1 MRRLWSSRYENP
13 SRDNARFFF
22 FLKNKEQKQLDGI
35 KGEEDDVVGT
45 YGRDEK

>member
-1 MRRLWSSRYENP
+1 MKTQVGITHI
-13 SRDNARFFF
+13 F
-22 FLKNKEQKQLDGI
+22 FLKNKEQKQLHRI

>member
-1 MRRLWSSRYENP
+1 MKTQVGITHV
-13 SRDNARFFF
+13 FFF